1 MTNDAVVQLFRDPSV
16 LGYTLEQFQFM
27 HGAKPGVI
35 LVTRDRHRRH
45 ELQHRLADYLL
56 RAQLATGPVFPLM
69 GSDSEDYEDSAESE
83 DGSDGYVGAE
93 ANSSAASGRHNVDD
107 DDDDDDIGD
116 ITKEEKAYLKALRKA
131 KRERTQS

>member
-56 RAQLATGPVFPLM
+56 RAQLATGPVFPRM
-69 GSDSEDYEDSAESE
+69 GSDSEDSAESE
-83 DGSDGYVGAE
+83 DGSDGDVGAK
-93 ANSSAASGRHNVDD
+93 ANSSAASGRHNVDN
-107 DDDDDDIGD
+107 DDDDDIGD
-116 ITKEEKAYLKALRKA
+116 ITEEEKAYLKALRRA